1 MASSNSDACLERPK
15 RLLHIPSMTSM
26 TWESVVSRLER
37 PPPYNALSYTWG
49 RFTSEEDPP
58 LDVRGISWR
67 VPGIR
72 PSHFTASEFCDIL
85 TTIAPESGYVWVDIA
100 CIDQEYLPMKME
112 EIGKQAD
119 IFRGAE
125 RAFIWLTAHTDESL
139 SVTSRTLYEF
149 GELLA
154 SIEVDASNLSYNK
167 SELQYMLDD
176 RLGNALSAAEELFKD
191 PWFSSLWTLQ
201 EAYLRPDAT
210 LLSKDGKSILTP
222 AGKRILNLDLL
233 SAYVQQIYVSLPPP
247 ESSRSSLSPIA
258 QQQALLTCLHRSGLM
273 GIDTLDVPVH
283 IYPAAHARTCE
294 NDVDRVYAIM
304 QVYRLRLGASRH
316 PHRVYTINQLEDE
329 LVQALNGIS
338 PLAAQLFLHD
348 RPPSA
353 GRAWMIT
360 RVCVLPPTYFLVGSV
375 RNLCTI
381 YASSQ
386 KNQLEQRHQQ
396 QIAVYKGREC
406 SLDEMTACWVA
417 SIRQRT
423 HEYLHHTNPNY
434 RFYHY
439 SADIDLDA
447 GHVDQVSRPMFFR
460 LMEERLST
468 CACGF
473 CQRVDRN
480 SEGPSLGVARLKEI
494 LPYPMAQYRLLEIAN
509 FFTSVSLGGGYSVHC
524 SMAILGLFEN
534 DGDRRFFRRVGI
546 CCWEKAQGELVS
558 VYDSVWTATECFLA

>member
-1 MASSNSDACLERPK
+1 
-15 RLLHIPSMTSM
+15 
-26 TWESVVSRLER
+26 
-37 PPPYNALSYTWG
+37 
-49 RFTSEEDPP
+49 
-58 LDVRGISWR
+58 
-67 VPGIR
+67 
-72 PSHFTASEFCDIL
+72 L

-125 RAFIWLTAHTDESL
+125 RAFIWLTAHTHESL
-139 SVTSRTLYEF
+139 SATSRTLDEF
-149 GELLA
+149 GDLLV

-167 SELQYMLDD
+167 SKLRCMLDD
-176 RLGNALSAAEELFKD
+176 GLGNALSAAEELFRD

-210 LLSKDGKSILTP
+210 LLSKDGRSIVTP
-222 AGKRILNLDLL
+222 AGKRILDLDLL
-233 SAYVQQIYVSLPPP
+233 SASVQQIYIGLPPP
-247 ESSRSSLSPIA
+247 ESSSSSPSPIA

-273 GIDTLDVPVH
+273 GINTLDVPVH
-283 IYPAAHARTCE
+283 IYPAAHARACK

-316 PHRVYTINQLEDE
+316 PHRVYTIDQLENE

-353 GRAWMIT
+353 GRAWVIT
-360 RVCVLPPTYFLVGSV
+360 QVCVLPPTYFLVGSV

-381 YASSQ
+381 NVGSSQ
-386 KNQLEQRHQQ
+386 KNHQEQQQ

-406 SLDEMTACWVA
+406 SLDEMTACWAA

-423 HEYLHHTNPNY
+423 DEYFHHTNPDY
-434 RFYHY
+434 QFHHY

-473 CQRVDRN
+473 CQQVDRN
-480 SEGPSLGVARLKEI
+480 TEGPSLGVARLKEI

-509 FFTSVSLGGGYSVHC
+509 FFNSVSFGGGYSVQC
-524 SMAILGLFEN
+524 SMAILGLLEN

-546 CCWEKAQGELVS
+546 CCWEKPQGELMS
-558 VYDSVWTATECFLA
+558 VYDSVWTATERLLA